1 MVHYM
6 GASPEVGYTSVR
18 SDVGEEFVS
27 FNALSFAVLL
37 HKQLTDWLSLGEGC
51 DVGLLYMRNDFDY
64 SGQDYAVRRVG
75 VPEGLHIGLRCRLT
89 ERMHTGLRCELVVSE
104 PLTGRLPKSVPL
116 AAAPHLMQRG
126 MRVSIP
132 TVWSL

>member
-27 FNALSFAVLL
+27 LNARSFAVLL
-37 HKQLTDWLSLGEGC
+37 HKQLTDWMSLGEGC
-51 DVGLLYMRNDFDY
+51 DVGLLYMRNDFEY

-75 VPEGLHIGLRCRLT
+75 GARGTPHWAAVPADRADAHGLALRAGGQRALDET
-89 ERMHTGLRCELVVSE
+89 
-104 PLTGRLPKSVPL
+104 
-116 AAAPHLMQRG
+116 AA
-126 MRVSIP
+126 
-132 TVWSL
+132 